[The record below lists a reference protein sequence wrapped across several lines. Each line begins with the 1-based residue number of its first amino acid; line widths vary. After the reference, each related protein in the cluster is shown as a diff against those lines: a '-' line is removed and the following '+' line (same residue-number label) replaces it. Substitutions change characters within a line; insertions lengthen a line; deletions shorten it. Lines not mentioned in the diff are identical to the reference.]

1 MEVTKRMGFWD
12 FLGKK
17 KKTEQQQEA
26 TPTPQNGSSIVNYD
40 RHRVYN
46 PIVDSIWDGEK
57 TPGELGEVDNPVP
70 DYLRLR
76 LRAYSMN
83 LKTDLVGIITKKFF
97 KWVIGKGL
105 KLQAEP
111 NKTVLGLSGIS
122 TDKLPDFQKNV
133 EALFNLFAGS
143 HYSDYQLKDSLHQK
157 AAEAFEGAFLGGDVL
172 CIIRFDKKYGPNI
185 QIIDGE
191 QVETPFNEA
200 EKDKNNTI
208 KNGIETNK
216 KGEHVAFWVA
226 QDNEDAIVSHKR
238 VKARNSNGNLVAW
251 MIYGTKARIDHY
263 RGIPVISS
271 ILEKVA
277 KLDRYV
283 EASVTKAEQT
293 ANVVYAFKHSNES
306 TGENILVQQL
316 GSKKENGETE
326 ESIYEKSGR
335 TANMLRQSTS
345 GTVLNLVPDSELV
358 SLSSPSETQFDAFFR
373 SVFCALCAA
382 VDIPEEVA
390 LQKYEQNYSSSR
402 AAING
407 WEYIIEIYRHKFAEK
422 FYKPFY
428 RAWLDWQILNGI
440 VPEDAFIKAKMDG
453 NFMALEAYYN
463 SRFIGRKMPHID
475 PLKEMKAIR
484 EMLGDK
490 TTPLGDFSQA
500 AEMMGL
506 GDWEENIKKFEE
518 QKKLIP
524 KEDVKNENNGT
535 GNTVEP
541 KSKS

>member
-1 MEVTKRMGFWD
+1 MEAIKRMGFFD
-12 FLGKK
+12 FFNR
-17 KKTEQQQEA
+17 KKTEQQEA
-26 TPTPQNGSSIVNYD
+26 TPAPESNSSIVNYD

-97 KWVIGKGL
+97 KWVVGKGL

-111 NKTVLGLSGIS
+111 NKTVLELSGLDVS
-122 TDKLPDFQKNV
+122 KLPNFQKNV
-133 EALFNLFAGS
+133 EAMFNLFAGS

-157 AAEAFEGAFLGGDVL
+157 AAEAFEAAFLGGDVL

-185 QIIDGE
+185 QVIDGE
-191 QVETPFNEA
+191 QVETPFDESKKG
-200 EKDKNNTI
+200 KDNTI
-208 KNGIETNK
+208 KNGIEINK

-226 QDNEDAIVSHKR
+226 QEGEDVIVTHKR
-238 VKARNSNGNLVAW
+238 VKARNSNDNLVAW
-251 MIYGTKARIDHY
+251 MIYGSKARIDHY

-293 ANVVYAFKHSNES
+293 ANVVYAFKHKNES

-345 GTVLNLVPDSELV
+345 GTVLNLTPDSELV
-358 SLSSPSETQFDAFFR
+358 SLSSASETQFDAFFR
-373 SVFCALCAA
+373 SVFCTLCAA

-407 WEYIIEIYRHKFAEK
+407 WEYIVEIYRHKFAEK

-440 VPEDAFIKAKMDG
+440 ITEDGFMKARIEGD
-453 NFMALEAYYN
+453 FMALEAFYN
-463 SRFIGRKMPHID
+463 SRFTGKKMPHID

-490 TTPLGDFSQA
+490 TTPLADFAQA

-506 GDWEENIKKFEE
+506 GDWEENIKKILE

-524 KEDVKNENNGT
+524 KEDVKDENNGAT
-535 GNTVEP
+535 NTVEP
-541 KSKS
+541 KPKN